1 MYGVSFTLAP
11 LYAILRVRVLLTYF
25 LIYEVVKSKRC
36 TALTLLAMPPTKT
49 RFGMSMPNFGA
60 GDMRAEL
67 TVSRLGQG
75 EGLPDTAALAY
86 QRADK
91 KHQMRRHQLILYEQ
105 IICHTNFVWPHGL
118 QTVSRPGAGTAGS
131 HGKHKLITTVHKKVQ
146 NMFNMLCTSNFVHGV
161 MFSHYGANRP

>member
-1 MYGVSFTLAP
+1 
-11 LYAILRVRVLLTYF
+11 
-25 LIYEVVKSKRC
+25 
-36 TALTLLAMPPTKT
+36 
-49 RFGMSMPNFGA
+49 MSMPNFGA